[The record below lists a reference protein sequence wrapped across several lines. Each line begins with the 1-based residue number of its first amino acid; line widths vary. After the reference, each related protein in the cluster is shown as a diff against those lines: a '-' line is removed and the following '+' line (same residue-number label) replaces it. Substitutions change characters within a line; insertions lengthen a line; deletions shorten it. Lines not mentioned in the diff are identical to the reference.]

1 MMETLKGKKL
11 LILGGANQHLK
22 FVEAS
27 KELGVYAI
35 VTDYLPDSPCKKICD
50 ESLMLNITDIQGIV
64 AYCKDNQVDGVIA
77 GFLDPCQMPYALI
90 CKELGVPCYG
100 TPEQF
105 FKFTNKIA
113 FKKLCRKNGVNVI
126 PDYTEEDYYAGRIK
140 YPVFV
145 KPVDSRGSRGQT
157 VCTSQEEMDAA
168 IRFAKEQSSNGDI
181 LIEQYMGECEEVQIT
196 NFVID
201 GKVYLERTVDSYR
214 GDANKKL
221 QKVVS
226 CSISPSKY
234 TDVYLENCHTAV
246 CRMIEDLGIKNGPV
260 FMQGFYKEGQFYFF
274 DPGLRFPGVEF
285 ERIYKK
291 VWGIDMAALLIQY
304 ALTGKFPANTL
315 LPEDGA
321 KLKGIIGVVL
331 FPVLE
336 GGRITTISGLDEY
349 RSKPSI
355 VSCLTR
361 YEEGDEVG
369 WTYDVNQRYAEVDL
383 MGSNISEVSELI
395 DSFYNEVEVISKEG
409 RNMLSFDRFHVERL
423 TRNN

>member
-1 MMETLKGKKL
+1 MEELKGKKL

-22 FVEAS
+22 FVEAA
-27 KELGVYAI
+27 KKMGVYTI
-35 VTDYLPDSPCKKICD
+35 VTDYLTNSPCKMICD
-50 ESLMLNITDIQGIV
+50 EPLMMNITDIDGIV
-64 AYCKDNQVDGVIA
+64 SYCKQNNVDGVIA
-77 GFLDPCQMPYALI
+77 GFLDPCQVPYAKI
-90 CKELGVPCYG
+90 CGELGLPCYG

-113 FKKLCRKNGVNVI
+113 FKELCKENGVSVI
-126 PDYTEEDYYAGRIK
+126 PDYTEEDFHANRIK

-157 VCTSQEEMDAA
+157 VCNRPEEMGDA

-214 GDANKKL
+214 GDEKKKL

-234 TDVYLENCHTAV
+234 TDDYLNNCHESV
-246 CRMIEDLGIKNGPV
+246 CRMIRDLGIQNGPI

-291 VWGIDMAALLIQY
+291 VWQIDMAELLIQY
-304 ALTGKFPANTL
+304 ALKGRFPKGTTIPQN
-315 LPEDGA
+315 GA
-321 KLKGIIGVVL
+321 KLNGNIGVVL
-331 FPVLE
+331 FPVLS
-336 GGRITTISGLDEY
+336 GGRIKTIKGLDEY
-349 RSKPSI
+349 RSKPQV

-361 YEEGDEVG
+361 YEEGDEIG
-369 WTYDVNQRYAEVDL
+369 WTFDVNQRYAEIDIL
-383 MGSNISEVSELI
+383 GNSLSEVKNI
-395 DSFYNEVEVISKEG
+395 INSFYTEVQIEG
-409 RNMLSFDRFHVERL
+409 DDGKSLFFDNFQTDRI
-423 TRNN
+423 TN